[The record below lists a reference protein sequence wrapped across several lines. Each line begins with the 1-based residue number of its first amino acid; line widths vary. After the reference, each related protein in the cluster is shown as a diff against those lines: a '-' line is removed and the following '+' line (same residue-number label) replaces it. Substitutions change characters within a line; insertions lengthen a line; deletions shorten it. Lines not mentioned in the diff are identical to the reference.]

1 MMREIVRN
9 CRLCQESMDNSPFML
24 CQTCLKESEQVWNF
38 IKKNPYVSIKDI
50 AVATEVSFEKVERMI
65 NYGKER
71 QQRVIKRQ

>member
-50 AVATEVSFEKVERMI
+50 AVATEVSFVKVERMI

>member
-38 IKKNPYVSIKDI
+38 IKKNPFVSIKDI
-50 AVATEVSFEKVERMI
+50 SVATEVSFEKVERMI
-65 NYGKER
+65 NFGKER
-71 QQRVIKRQ
+71 QQRVVNRE

>member
-1 MMREIVRN
+1 MREIVRN

-24 CQTCLKESEQVWNF
+24 CPTCLKESEQVWNF
-38 IKKNPYVSIKDI
+38 IKKNPFVSIKDI

-65 NYGKER
+65 NYGRER

>member
-38 IKKNPYVSIKDI
+38 IKKNPFVSIKDI
-50 AVATEVSFEKVERMI
+50 SVATEVSFEKVERMI
-65 NYGKER
+65 NFGKER
-71 QQRVIKRQ
+71 QKRVVNRE

>member
-1 MMREIVRN
+1 MMRKIVRN

-50 AVATEVSFEKVERMI
+50 AVATEVSFVKVERMI

>member
-38 IKKNPYVSIKDI
+38 IKKNPFVSIKDI
-50 AVATEVSFEKVERMI
+50 SVATEVSFEKVERMI
-65 NYGKER
+65 NFGKER
-71 QQRVIKRQ
+71 QQRAVNRE